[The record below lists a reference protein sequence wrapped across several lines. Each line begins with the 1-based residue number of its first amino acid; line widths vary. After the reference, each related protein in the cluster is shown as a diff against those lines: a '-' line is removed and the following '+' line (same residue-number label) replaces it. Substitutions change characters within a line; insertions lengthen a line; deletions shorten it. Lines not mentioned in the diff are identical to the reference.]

1 LLVFSLLTRGDCLPK
16 EGLKKGF
23 AINNNL
29 RIYLGTMKYLA
40 INRRM
45 MTIGIFIVGV
55 MAWIALPFY
64 TADIRFNSNFLLDS
78 NNISSPSSSVFVP
91 SGILEANAQ
100 TISQNN
106 TDISLRQ
113 LFERTQQSVVQVTSA
128 TVPSLFNE
136 NSPSRS
142 ETVGSGFV
150 YDREGHIVT
159 NYHVI
164 AGGRDPE
171 NIDVT
176 FSDGAVY
183 RAEVIG
189 TDQYSDLVVLQIQDQ
204 AARQKMMP
212 LPIGNSSQL
221 YVGDQV
227 VAIGNP
233 FGLTGTMTLGIIS
246 GLSRLLPVQ
255 SSQDAP
261 GSSEFAFSIPN
272 IIQTDTAINP
282 GNSGGPLLNM
292 QGAVVGITTAV
303 FSVTGEFAGVGFA
316 VPSNAISNIAPVLI
330 EEGSFEHPWLG
341 VSGTDVTPDIAN
353 SIGLQEARG
362 FLVTNVV
369 EGGPADIAGIQGGD
383 RLTRGDIILAV
394 DNVAVR
400 KLDDLLSYLEASTE
414 VGKTITLTILRDGET
429 RQLNTILGARPS
441 LQASA

>member
-1 LLVFSLLTRGDCLPK
+1 
-16 EGLKKGF
+16 
-23 AINNNL
+23 
-29 RIYLGTMKYLA
+29 
-40 INRRM
+40 
-45 MTIGIFIVGV
+45 
-55 MAWIALPFY
+55 
-64 TADIRFNSNFLLDS
+64 
-78 NNISSPSSSVFVP
+78 
-91 SGILEANAQ
+91 
-100 TISQNN
+100 
-106 TDISLRQ
+106 
-113 LFERTQQSVVQVTSA
+113 
-128 TVPSLFNE
+128 
-136 NSPSRS
+136 
-142 ETVGSGFV
+142 
-150 YDREGHIVT
+150 
-159 NYHVI
+159 
-164 AGGRDPE
+164 
-171 NIDVT
+171 
-176 FSDGAVY
+176 
-183 RAEVIG
+183 
-189 TDQYSDLVVLQIQDQ
+189 
-204 AARQKMMP
+204 
-212 LPIGNSSQL
+212 
-221 YVGDQV
+221 
-227 VAIGNP
+227 
-233 FGLTGTMTLGIIS
+233 MTLGIIS

-369 EGGPADIAGIQGGD
+369 EGGPADIAGMQGGD

-414 VGKTITLTILRDGET
+414 VGKTITLTVLRDGET

>member
-1 LLVFSLLTRGDCLPK
+1 LLVFSLLTTGDCLPK

-55 MAWIALPFY
+55 MAWIALPSY

-78 NNISSPSSSVFVP
+78 NNISPPSSSVFVP
-91 SGILEANAQ
+91 PQIFEANAQ

-128 TVPSLFNE
+128 TAPSPFNE

-246 GLSRLLPVQ
+246 GLSRLLPVR

>member
-1 LLVFSLLTRGDCLPK
+1 LLVFSLLTTGDCLPK

-55 MAWIALPFY
+55 MAWIAPPFY

-91 SGILEANAQ
+91 PRILEANAQ

>member
-29 RIYLGTMKYLA
+29 RIYLATMKYLA
-40 INRRM
+40 INQRM

-55 MAWIALPFY
+55 MAWIALPSY

-91 SGILEANAQ
+91 PRIFEANAQ

-128 TVPSLFNE
+128 TAPSPFNE

-171 NIDVT
+171 IIDVT

>member
-1 LLVFSLLTRGDCLPK
+1 
-16 EGLKKGF
+16 
-23 AINNNL
+23 
-29 RIYLGTMKYLA
+29 
-40 INRRM
+40 
-45 MTIGIFIVGV
+45 

-91 SGILEANAQ
+91 PRIFEANAQ

-128 TVPSLFNE
+128 TVPSPFNE
-136 NSPSRS
+136 NSSSRS

-164 AGGRDPE
+164 AGARAPE

-204 AARQKMMP
+204 AARQKMIP

-414 VGKTITLTILRDGET
+414 VGKTITLTILRDGEA

>member
-1 LLVFSLLTRGDCLPK
+1 
-16 EGLKKGF
+16 
-23 AINNNL
+23 
-29 RIYLGTMKYLA
+29 
-40 INRRM
+40 
-45 MTIGIFIVGV
+45 

-91 SGILEANAQ
+91 PRILEANAQ

-128 TVPSLFNE
+128 TAPSLFNE

-414 VGKTITLTILRDGET
+414 VGKTITLTILRDGEA

>member
-1 LLVFSLLTRGDCLPK
+1 MQR
-16 EGLKKGF
+16 
-23 AINNNL
+23 
-29 RIYLGTMKYLA
+29 
-40 INRRM
+40 
-45 MTIGIFIVGV
+45 
-55 MAWIALPFY
+55 
-64 TADIRFNSNFLLDS
+64 FLLYLMK
-78 NNISSPSSSVFVP
+78 IRLPGQRPWV
-91 SGILEANAQ
+91 
-100 TISQNN
+100 
-106 TDISLRQ
+106 
-113 LFERTQQSVVQVTSA
+113 
-128 TVPSLFNE
+128 
-136 NSPSRS
+136 
-142 ETVGSGFV
+142 SGFV

-164 AGGRDPE
+164 AGGGDPE

-400 KLDDLLSYLEASTE
+400 KLDDLLSYLEESTE

>member
-1 LLVFSLLTRGDCLPK
+1 LLVFSLLTTGDCLPK

-40 INRRM
+40 INRRI

-55 MAWIALPFY
+55 MGWIALPFY

-91 SGILEANAQ
+91 PRILEANAQ

-176 FSDGAVY
+176 FSDGAIY

-316 VPSNAISNIAPVLI
+316 VPSNAISNITPVLI

-369 EGGPADIAGIQGGD
+369 EGGPADIAGGQGGD

>member
-1 LLVFSLLTRGDCLPK
+1 
-16 EGLKKGF
+16 
-23 AINNNL
+23 
-29 RIYLGTMKYLA
+29 
-40 INRRM
+40 
-45 MTIGIFIVGV
+45 

-91 SGILEANAQ
+91 PRILEANAQ

-414 VGKTITLTILRDGET
+414 VGKTITLTILRDGEA

>member
-29 RIYLGTMKYLA
+29 RIYLATMKYLA
-40 INRRM
+40 INQRM
-45 MTIGIFIVGV
+45 MTIGIFIVAI

-91 SGILEANAQ
+91 PRILEANAQ

-128 TVPSLFNE
+128 TVPSPFNE

-164 AGGRDPE
+164 AGARDPE
-171 NIDVT
+171 IIDVT

-414 VGKTITLTILRDGET
+414 VGKTITLTILRDGEA

>member
-1 LLVFSLLTRGDCLPK
+1 
-16 EGLKKGF
+16 
-23 AINNNL
+23 
-29 RIYLGTMKYLA
+29 MKHLA

-55 MAWIALPFY
+55 MAWIALPSY

-91 SGILEANAQ
+91 PRILEANAQ

>member
-1 LLVFSLLTRGDCLPK
+1 
-16 EGLKKGF
+16 
-23 AINNNL
+23 
-29 RIYLGTMKYLA
+29 MKHLA
-40 INRRM
+40 INRRI

-55 MAWIALPFY
+55 MAWNALPFY

-78 NNISSPSSSVFVP
+78 NNISSPSSSSVFVP
-91 SGILEANAQ
+91 PRILEANAQ

-255 SSQDAP
+255 SSQGAP

>member
-1 LLVFSLLTRGDCLPK
+1 
-16 EGLKKGF
+16 
-23 AINNNL
+23 
-29 RIYLGTMKYLA
+29 
-40 INRRM
+40 
-45 MTIGIFIVGV
+45 

-91 SGILEANAQ
+91 PRIFEANAQ

-128 TVPSLFNE
+128 TVPSPFNE
-136 NSPSRS
+136 NSSSRS

-164 AGGRDPE
+164 AGARAPE

-204 AARQKMMP
+204 AARQKMIP

-255 SSQDAP
+255 SSQDTP

-292 QGAVVGITTAV
+292 QGEVVGITTAV

-316 VPSNAISNIAPVLI
+316 VPSNAISNIASVLI

>member
-1 LLVFSLLTRGDCLPK
+1 
-16 EGLKKGF
+16 
-23 AINNNL
+23 
-29 RIYLGTMKYLA
+29 
-40 INRRM
+40 
-45 MTIGIFIVGV
+45 
-55 MAWIALPFY
+55 
-64 TADIRFNSNFLLDS
+64 LDS

-91 SGILEANAQ
+91 PRILEANAQ

-204 AARQKMMP
+204 AARQKMVP

>member
-29 RIYLGTMKYLA
+29 RIYLATMKYLA
-40 INRRM
+40 INQRM

-91 SGILEANAQ
+91 PRILEANAQ

-272 IIQTDTAINP
+272 IIQTDTAKY
-282 GNSGGPLLNM
+282 
-292 QGAVVGITTAV
+292 
-303 FSVTGEFAGVGFA
+303 
-316 VPSNAISNIAPVLI
+316 
-330 EEGSFEHPWLG
+330 
-341 VSGTDVTPDIAN
+341 
-353 SIGLQEARG
+353 AR
-362 FLVTNVV
+362 
-369 EGGPADIAGIQGGD
+369 
-383 RLTRGDIILAV
+383 
-394 DNVAVR
+394 
-400 KLDDLLSYLEASTE
+400 
-414 VGKTITLTILRDGET
+414 
-429 RQLNTILGARPS
+429 
-441 LQASA
+441 

>member
-1 LLVFSLLTRGDCLPK
+1 
-16 EGLKKGF
+16 
-23 AINNNL
+23 
-29 RIYLGTMKYLA
+29 
-40 INRRM
+40 
-45 MTIGIFIVGV
+45 
-55 MAWIALPFY
+55 
-64 TADIRFNSNFLLDS
+64 
-78 NNISSPSSSVFVP
+78 
-91 SGILEANAQ
+91 
-100 TISQNN
+100 
-106 TDISLRQ
+106 
-113 LFERTQQSVVQVTSA
+113 
-128 TVPSLFNE
+128 
-136 NSPSRS
+136 
-142 ETVGSGFV
+142 VGSGFV

-164 AGGRDPE
+164 AGGGDPE

-383 RLTRGDIILAV
+383 RLIRGDIILAV

>member
-1 LLVFSLLTRGDCLPK
+1 
-16 EGLKKGF
+16 
-23 AINNNL
+23 
-29 RIYLGTMKYLA
+29 
-40 INRRM
+40 
-45 MTIGIFIVGV
+45 

-91 SGILEANAQ
+91 PRIFEANAQ

-128 TVPSLFNE
+128 TVPSPFNE
-136 NSPSRS
+136 NSSSRS

-164 AGGRDPE
+164 AGARAPE

-204 AARQKMMP
+204 AARQKMIP

-255 SSQDAP
+255 SSQDTP

-292 QGAVVGITTAV
+292 QGEVVGITTAV

-316 VPSNAISNIAPVLI
+316 VPSNAISNIASVLI

-369 EGGPADIAGIQGGD
+369 EGGPADIAGMQGGD

-414 VGKTITLTILRDGET
+414 VGKTITLTVLRDGET